1 MVALGNL
8 RVKQLKEAGFNDA
21 VLYDPPGV
29 GGTSVVT
36 VLKYNTPEWYDL
48 PANPHVPIGVRVWK
62 QILRPVGVI
71 AAFLSI
77 FAVFSH
83 YTKYGPKEVAEV
95 EEKSHE

>member
-1 MVALGNL
+1 
-8 RVKQLKEAGFNDA
+8 VKQLHDSGFKDA

-36 VLKYNTPEWYDL
+36 VLKFNNPEWYQL
-48 PANPHVPIGVRVWK
+48 PADPHVPLGVRMWK

-77 FAVFSH
+77 FAVFGH
-83 YTKYGPKEVAEV
+83 YTKYGPKEVV
-95 EEKSHE
+95 EEKSDE